1 MVKHMSCMPFM
12 YLTPCI
18 DSLFNR
24 SVRAE
29 VERYPELL
37 TVTTADVDRDPPPRL
52 FPKRLKGYFK
62 VPALS
67 RSTILKGLAW
77 VGTRGE
83 FMTQWKDPNT
93 GEGYDGSIILAHA
106 LDIFYLAHMEPACS
120 VNFQDPGYIASTSDI
135 LKKIRRLVP
144 CLLNACV
151 HVSYLTFLL
160 VYTQDHLGVSHPFVS

>member
-37 TVTTADVDRDPPPRL
+37 TVTTAEVDLDPPPRL

-77 VGTRGE
+77 VGT
-83 FMTQWKDPNT
+83 
-93 GEGYDGSIILAHA
+93 
-106 LDIFYLAHMEPACS
+106 
-120 VNFQDPGYIASTSDI
+120 
-135 LKKIRRLVP
+135 
-144 CLLNACV
+144 
-151 HVSYLTFLL
+151 
-160 VYTQDHLGVSHPFVS
+160 